1 MLKYFQYQ
9 VDYEIVPCRVYH
21 YISIF
26 KNMLKVL
33 GNITIY
39 QT

>member
-1 MLKYFQYQ
+1 MKEYL
-9 VDYEIVPCRVYH
+9 VELVYH
-21 YISIF
+21 YVSIF